1 MNSKLF
7 LTFTN
12 ILSDYYFLITIN
24 SISLLVKTIICY
36 FFFRHIKN
44 TNNYQRYDRLYLVL
58 ILICAIVEDLSWVL
72 SLSKRLFFPNL
83 SGTFILL
90 LAYFVKMSWMF
101 YAIQYLALSLF
112 LESLIEQK
120 PHRNWRKVI
129 LISISLL
136 FISSFCL
143 VATYTIND
151 PFTSPLQLRIEE
163 FYTIF
168 ALTILMPTTIFSVIR
183 NLRTTKSPRILK
195 QQIKILVMFLIIPR
209 ITVDFIQYFPFDFN
223 PEHFTPCYSVI
234 SIATIILTIALYF
247 CTRKIIGLR
256 FLNLQNHVQE
266 HHRFNFVDSFKD
278 TLEDLAKATSIYEL
292 SHITQA
298 FFKTAFDVP
307 SNRVFLYLRTLNPH
321 EGTGNK
327 MILSDIQSRTETF
340 LSNANPELE
349 KCVNKVKILIY
360 DEIDF
365 NHFYDPNH
373 ADETILAFMDSI
385 NADIFLPIYKNQTV
399 IGYII
404 VERYARL
411 NEFYSHIERDEM
423 LVFASYLS
431 NIINLIQNRNLESL
445 IYQEKELKEELYK
458 KHQEINQY
466 KESIHS
472 FLKNHKHKDIGII
485 FYKNRQFVF
494 ANQAAK
500 EIIKINLNTHL
511 GSPLTKAL
519 KTIAEQVEEYKSPQG
534 CITKNNEGERIVIN
548 GVPNLEKNHV
558 IITVYYPDFSDIL
571 TNQVNYLKDPT
582 TWDYL
587 LYLET
592 TKPGQLI
599 NELVPG
605 SGEQLLQFKI
615 DLLQTALSKK
625 ALLLEMAQEDIIPT
639 VELLHHISM
648 RSTLHA
654 LTLQGPTKGF
664 DIPTKLF
671 GINPIFGVN
680 PEGKPLLEKL
690 DNNGTLFIQNIEYLD
705 LETQEY
711 LAEYIK
717 YGHYRIFKSN
727 QKMNSS
733 VRIICSTNQNLAL
746 LVQEGTFSQA
756 LLDELK
762 KTTVIMPSLLTL
774 PESELYELTQGIAEQ
789 TIKMNDFKNML
800 ELSPHDKTKII
811 LSKPTSITELKNRV
825 QQLLTHKSKE
835 NNISHEVHFEP
846 VYSFAD
852 PELAQ
857 AARLGKHA
865 LRDQRIMTMLWNKFK
880 NQNKIAVFL
889 GVNRSS
895 VNRRCKDYN
904 LL

>member
-1 MNSKLF
+1 MENFFSIFEYL
-7 LTFTN
+7 LG
-12 ILSDYYFLITIN
+12 SYPFLITVNILAF
-24 SISLLVKTIICY
+24 SLKTCLL
-36 FFFRHIKN
+36 FFLAIKSSKN
-44 TNNYQRYDRLYLVL
+44 KSQRLLLYLSLML
-58 ILICAIVEDLSWVL
+58 IGAIVEDFAWLM
-72 SLSKRLFFPNL
+72 
-83 SGTFILL
+83 ILL
-90 LAYFVKMSWMF
+90 KESIFTNISTLAFSSILLFVRLAWVF
-101 YAIQYLALSLF
+101 YAIEYQCLALF
-112 LESLIEQK
+112 LENLAYQNAKLNFRQKASISITALFCCAFIVTAFSNFYSLQPTFNLLLIES
-120 PHRNWRKVI
+120 
-129 LISISLL
+129 LFSI
-136 FISSFCL
+136 
-143 VATYTIND
+143 
-151 PFTSPLQLRIEE
+151 
-163 FYTIF
+163 YTIF
-168 ALTILMPTTIFSVIR
+168 ILIPSSLFCAYRYIR
-183 NLRTTKSPRILK
+183 QAKTPLILK
-195 QQIKILVMFLIIPR
+195 KQFGVLVKIFIFPR
-209 ITVDFIQYFPFDFN
+209 LLADLIQYYPFSLVHN
-223 PEHFTPCYSVI
+223 YFTNSYAVVGI
-234 SIATIILTIALYF
+234 STIILTAALYF
-247 CTRKIIGLR
+247 CARKIIGLR
-256 FLNLQNHVQE
+256 FLNFQSHVQE
-266 HHRFNFVDSFKD
+266 HHRFNFVDGFKD
-278 TLEDLAKATSIYEL
+278 TLEDLAKATSMYEL
-292 SHITQA
+292 GHITQA
-298 FFKTAFDVP
+298 FFKTAFDIP
-307 SNRVFLYLRTLNPH
+307 SNRVSLHLRTLNPH
-321 EGTGNK
+321 ESQGNK
-327 MILSDIQSRTETF
+327 VLLSDIQSHAETF
-340 LSNANPELE
+340 LSNPDQDLE

-365 NHFYDPNH
+365 NNFYDPNY

-385 NADIFLPIYKNQTV
+385 NADIFLPIYKNHSV

-472 FLKNHKHKDIGII
+472 FLKNHKHKAIGII
-485 FYKNRQFVF
+485 FYKNRHFVF

-500 EIIKINLNTHL
+500 EIIKININTHL

-534 CITKNNEGERIVIN
+534 CITKNNEGERIVIS

-571 TNQVNYLKDPT
+571 TNQINYLKDPT

-599 NELVPG
+599 SELIPG

-615 DLLQTALSKK
+615 HLLQTALSKK
-625 ALLLEMAQEDIIPT
+625 ALLLEMAQEDLMPT

-648 RSTLHA
+648 RTTLHA

-664 DIPTKLF
+664 DIATKLF

-727 QKMNSS
+727 QKMSSS
-733 VRIICSTNQNLAL
+733 VRIISSTNQNLTL

-774 PESELYELTQGIAEQ
+774 PESELYDLAQGIAEQ
-789 TIKMNDFKNML
+789 TLKVNDFKNML
-800 ELSPHDKTKII
+800 DLSPKDKTKII
-811 LSKPTSITELKNRV
+811 MSKPTSISELKTRV
-825 QQLLTHKSKE
+825 QQLLTQKSKE
-835 NNISHEVHFEP
+835 HNISHEVHFEP
-846 VYSFAD
+846 AYDISD
-852 PELAQ
+852 PELAH

-865 LRDQRIMTMLWNKFK
+865 LRDQRMMTMLWNKFK

>member
-1 MNSKLF
+1 MNSLF
-7 LTFTN
+7 SFFEAAFGN
-12 ILSDYYFLITIN
+12 HIFLIII
-24 SISLLVKTIICY
+24 SAISLTLKTSLLISLVFKKSVSNIAQQS
-36 FFFRHIKN
+36 
-44 TNNYQRYDRLYLVL
+44 QRYLSFVLLCASAEDFAWILILANQRFFNLASGSLYL
-58 ILICAIVEDLSWVL
+58 AM
-72 SLSKRLFFPNL
+72 LFV
-83 SGTFILL
+83 IR
-90 LAYFVKMSWMF
+90 MSWAA
-101 YAIQYLALSLF
+101 YAIEYQALSLF
-112 LESLIEQK
+112 LENLIENKNNYSLRQK
-120 PHRNWRKVI
+120 IFLTITSLFCI
-129 LISISLL
+129 LFIAIAIISISDIQPLPIQKKVQEFFTLYAL
-136 FISSFCL
+136 FPLMLSTLYIS
-143 VATYTIND
+143 
-151 PFTSPLQLRIEE
+151 LRK
-163 FYTIF
+163 
-168 ALTILMPTTIFSVIR
+168 LK
-183 NLRTTKSPRILK
+183 KSPAPRIIKKQLK
-195 QQIKILVMFLIIPR
+195 LVIQVLVIPR
-209 ITVDFIQYFPFDFN
+209 LLSEFIQFFPFNFF
-223 PEHFTPCYSVI
+223 PQHVTSSYAIIGI
-234 SIATIILTIALYF
+234 STIILSSALYF
-247 CTRKIIGLR
+247 CARKIMGLR
-256 FLNLQNHVQE
+256 FLNFQNHVQE
-266 HHRFNFVDSFKD
+266 HHRFNFVDGFKD
-278 TLEDLAKATSIYEL
+278 TLEDLAKASSVYEL
-292 SHITQA
+292 GHITQA
-298 FFKTAFDVP
+298 FFKTAFDIP
-307 SNRVFLYLRTLNPH
+307 GNRVSLHLRTLNPH
-321 EGTGNK
+321 ETTQK
-327 MILSDIQSRTETF
+327 IYLTDTQSQVEAF
-340 LSNANPELE
+340 LSNPHPDLE
-349 KCVNKVKILIY
+349 KCINKVKILIY

-365 NHFYDPNH
+365 NNFYDPNY
-373 ADETILAFMDSI
+373 ADKTILAFMDAI
-385 NADIFLPIYKNQTV
+385 HADIFLPIYKNQTI

-404 VERYARL
+404 VERYARM
-411 NEFYSHIERDEM
+411 NEFYSNIERDEM

-445 IYQEKELKEELYK
+445 IYQEKELKEELYR

-500 EIIKINLNTHL
+500 EIIKINVNTHL

-534 CITKNNEGERIVIN
+534 CITKNNEGERIVIS

-571 TNQVNYLKDPT
+571 TNQVNYLKDPSA
-582 TWDYL
+582 WDYL

-599 NELVPG
+599 NQLIPG

-615 DLLQTALSKK
+615 SLLQTALSKK
-625 ALLLEMAQEDIIPT
+625 ALLLEMAQEDLLPT

-648 RSTLHA
+648 RTTLHA

-664 DIPTKLF
+664 EIPTKLF
-671 GINPIFGVN
+671 GINPIFGAN
-680 PEGKPLLEKL
+680 SDGKPLLEKL

-727 QKMNSS
+727 QRMNSS
-733 VRIICSTNQNLAL
+733 VRIICSTNQNLTVMA
-746 LVQEGTFSQA
+746 QEGTFAQS

-762 KTTVIMPSLLTL
+762 KTVVIMPSLLTL
-774 PESELYELTQGIAEQ
+774 PENELYELAQGIADQ
-789 TIKMNDFKNML
+789 AIASNDFKNML
-800 ELSPHDKTKII
+800 ELNPKDKAKII
-811 LSKPTSITELKNRV
+811 QSKPTSVHELKSRV
-825 QQLLTHKSKE
+825 LQLLTQKSKE
-835 NNISHEVHFEP
+835 NNMSHEVHFEP
-846 VYSFAD
+846 AYDISD
-852 PELAQ
+852 PELAH

-865 LRDQRIMTMLWNKFK
+865 LRDQRMMTMLWNKFK